1 MRTVINRGL
10 MWSLWPSFLISAIA
24 SLLIFTLLDPR
35 EISIFG
41 YDMAD
46 DRTPFYTV
54 AFFIL
59 WLVTA
64 ASSTL
69 TLYLAASGNRK
80 LVEEEWE

>member
-1 MRTVINRGL
+1 

-24 SLLIFTLLDPR
+24 SILIFTLLDPR

-41 YDMAD
+41 HEMAED
-46 DRTPFYTV
+46 QTAFYTI

-59 WLVTA
+59 WLATA

-69 TLYLAASGNRK
+69 TLYLAATNNRK
-80 LVEEEWE
+80 LVEEDWE